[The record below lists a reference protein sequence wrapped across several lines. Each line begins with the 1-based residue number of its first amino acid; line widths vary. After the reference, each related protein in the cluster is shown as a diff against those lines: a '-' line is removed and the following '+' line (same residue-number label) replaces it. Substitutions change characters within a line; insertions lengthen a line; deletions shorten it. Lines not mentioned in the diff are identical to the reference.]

1 MAAFRNEKR
10 LMVQR
15 VFKLSTVAL
24 LTLLFSGA
32 AAAQQAAAAN
42 TVTIQVFS
50 DFQCPFCAQ
59 FATTIRSMQKTQL
72 RGVSIVIEFKHFPL
86 SFHPDAMLAAQASL
100 AAKEQGKFWE
110 MHDLLFANQM
120 SLQRSSLLRFAQE
133 LKLDFVR
140 FRQDL
145 DSERLK
151 MLIENDVTE
160 GTKLGVNATP
170 SFLVNGKPYSGA
182 KSYEQLKQLVENEV
196 RRMQALAEVSD
207 KLLAYGPADA
217 PVTLEVFVD
226 LQSPISRQA
235 FAVLDQVN
243 SKYAGKVRV
252 QFRNFPLA
260 FHPQARLAHEAAMT
274 AAAQGRFW
282 DFARYILERQ
292 DSLREQDLI
301 AYAGKLGLD
310 EIKFADVVAQHRYA
324 PRVDFD
330 LTMGRTRGVRGS
342 PVIFVGGKRID
353 GVPSLQIL
361 NSYIDAEL
369 VSEIA
374 KPRHTQS
381 Q

>member
-1 MAAFRNEKR
+1 
-10 LMVQR
+10 MVQR
-15 VFKLSTVAL
+15 VSIILL
-24 LTLLFSGA
+24 LTLLFSGV
-32 AAAQQAAAAN
+32 AAAQQAPSAN

-59 FATTIRSMQKTQL
+59 FATAIRSMQKTQL
-72 RGVSIVIEFKHFPL
+72 QGVSIVIEFKHFPL
-86 SFHPDAMLAAQASL
+86 SIHAAAPLAHQAALAAG
-100 AAKEQGKFWE
+100 EQGKFWE
-110 MHDLLFANQM
+110 MHDLLFANQRD
-120 SLQRSSLLRFAQE
+120 LQRSSLLNFAQQ
-133 LKLDFVR
+133 LKLDLDR

-151 MLIENDVTE
+151 MLIESDIAE
-160 GTKLGVNATP
+160 GTKLGVNSTP
-170 SFLVNGKPYSGA
+170 SFLVNGRGYSGA
-182 KSYEQLKQLVENEV
+182 KSFDQLKQLVEYEV
-196 RRMQALAEVSD
+196 RRMQVLAEVSD
-207 KLLAYGPADA
+207 KLLAYGPVDA
-217 PVTLEVFVD
+217 PVTLEVFAD

-274 AAAQGRFW
+274 AAAQVRFW

-310 EIKFADVVAQHRYA
+310 EIKFADMVSQHRYA
-324 PRVDFD
+324 PRVEFD
-330 LTMGRTRGVRGS
+330 LTIGRTRGLRGS

-353 GVPSLQIL
+353 GVPSLQTL
-361 NSYIDAEL
+361 AGYIDAEL
-369 VSEIA
+369 ASDLA
-374 KPRHTQS
+374 KPRSTHS
-381 Q
+381 R

>member
-1 MAAFRNEKR
+1 
-10 LMVQR
+10 
-15 VFKLSTVAL
+15 
-24 LTLLFSGA
+24 
-32 AAAQQAAAAN
+32 
-42 TVTIQVFS
+42 
-50 DFQCPFCAQ
+50 
-59 FATTIRSMQKTQL
+59 
-72 RGVSIVIEFKHFPL
+72 
-86 SFHPDAMLAAQASL
+86 L

-120 SLQRSSLLRFAQE
+120 NLQRSSVLRFAQE
-133 LKLDFVR
+133 LKLDLDR

-151 MLIENDVTE
+151 MIIENDLVE
-160 GTKLGVNATP
+160 GTKLGVNSTP
-170 SFLVNGKPYSGA
+170 SFFVNGRPYAGA
-182 KSYEQLKQLVENEV
+182 KSYDQLKQLVENEV
-196 RRMQALAEVSD
+196 RRMNALAEVSD

-217 PVTLEVFVD
+217 PVTLEVFAD

-243 SKYAGKVRV
+243 SKYSGKVRV

-274 AAAQGRFW
+274 AAVQGRFW

-310 EIKFADVVAQHRYA
+310 EVKFADLLLQHRYA
-324 PRVDFD
+324 PRVEFD
-330 LTMGRTRGVRGS
+330 LTTGLTRGLRGS

-361 NSYIDAEL
+361 AGYIDAEL
-369 VSEIA
+369 ASDSA
-374 KPRHTQS
+374 KLRSTQS

>member
-1 MAAFRNEKR
+1 
-10 LMVQR
+10 MVQR
-15 VFKLSTVAL
+15 VSLIAL
-24 LTLLFSGA
+24 LTLLFSGV
-32 AAAQQAAAAN
+32 AAAQQVRPTN

-59 FATTIRSMQKTQL
+59 FATTIRAMQKTQIQ
-72 RGVSIVIEFKHFPL
+72 GVSVVIEFKHFPL

-110 MHDLLFANQM
+110 MHDLLFANQRN
-120 SLQRSSLLRFAQE
+120 LQRSSLLRFAQD
-133 LKLDFVR
+133 LKLDPDR
-140 FRQDL
+140 FQKDL

-151 MLIENDVTE
+151 LVVENDVAE
-160 GTKLGVNATP
+160 GIKLGVNSTP
-170 SFLVNGKPYSGA
+170 SFLVNGRPYAGA
-182 KSYEQLKQLVENEV
+182 KSYDQLKQLVENEV
-196 RRMQALAEVSD
+196 RRMQVLAEVTD

-310 EIKFADVVAQHRYA
+310 EVKFADMVSQHRYA
-324 PRVDFD
+324 PRVEFD
-330 LTMGRTRGVRGS
+330 LALGLTRGLRGS

-361 NSYIDAEL
+361 VGYIDAEL
-369 VSEIA
+369 ASDLA
-374 KPRHTQS
+374 KPRQTQA

>member
-1 MAAFRNEKR
+1 
-10 LMVQR
+10 MVQR
-15 VFKLSTVAL
+15 VSIIAL
-24 LTLLFSGA
+24 LILLFSGVG
-32 AAAQQAAAAN
+32 AAQPAPSTK

-59 FATTIRSMQKTQL
+59 FATTIRSMQKTPIP
-72 RGVSIVIEFKHFPL
+72 GASIVIEFKHFPL
-86 SFHPDAMLAAQASL
+86 SFHPDARLAAQASL

-110 MHDLLFANQM
+110 MHDLLFANRM
-120 SLQRSSLLRFAQE
+120 NLQRSSLLRFAQE
-133 LKLDFVR
+133 LGLDLDR

-151 MLIENDVTE
+151 MLIENDIAE
-160 GTKLGVNATP
+160 GTKLGVNSTP
-170 SFLVNGKPYSGA
+170 SFLVNGRGYSGA
-182 KSYEQLKQLVENEV
+182 KSFDQLKQLVEYEV
-196 RRMQALAEVSD
+196 RRMQVLAEVSD
-207 KLLAYGPADA
+207 KLLAYGPVDA

-274 AAAQGRFW
+274 AAVQGRFW

-310 EIKFADVVAQHRYA
+310 EVKFAEMLLQHRYA
-324 PRVDFD
+324 PRIEFD
-330 LTMGRTRGVRGS
+330 LTMGLTRGLRGS

-361 NSYIDAEL
+361 ASYIDAEL
-369 VSEIA
+369 TSDIA
-374 KPRHTQS
+374 KPRSTQS